1 MLTPD
6 DLRAVSLLEDLPDDD
21 LAWIVE
27 RAEEVTLRPGEALNE
42 AGDSADWMYLMLEGS
57 ARAIVRDGERETA
70 AYSFEAGQVA
80 GVLPRSRMQTYGAT
94 ARATIPTRLARLHK
108 RHFPDLI
115 RDLQEFDSRLAHL
128 MIDRSRAE
136 SRVKLQQ
143 EKLVSLGTMA
153 AGLAH
158 ELNNP
163 ASAAKRAAE
172 TLCETLQTFDERAS
186 TLLRKL
192 IFPDGLPPMVGG
204 DGAGAFDP
212 GEQGDPFQP
221 VYDVILAPDPDLDPL
236 EEGDREDA
244 FADWF
249 DDLADEGLGQVAQP
263 WEAASTLTAAGFTA
277 DFLSGFLEGMGPEF
291 RVDTINWIVQ
301 DTAMRALCVELA
313 ESTTRI
319 SELVGAMKSY
329 TYMDQ
334 DSQQQ
339 RVNLKRGIIDTV
351 IILKHKFKK
360 KGIRLSKTF
369 GDDVPDLLAYG
380 SELNQV
386 WTNLLDNAI
395 AAVPDE
401 GGEIRLVTSYD
412 DCSGEGGGMVQ
423 VDLYDNGSG
432 IPEDLQAR
440 IFEPFFTTKGPGEG
454 TGLGLDIVMRIV
466 RHRHGGVIY
475 VESEPGATHFRV
487 RLPVNGRDAPEADTQ
502 DADSQET
509 VALAE

>member
-1 MLTPD
+1 MLLPT
-6 DLRAVSLLEDLPDDD
+6 DLRAVTLLEDLPEDD
-21 LAWIVE
+21 LAWLAE
-27 RAEEVTLRPGEALNE
+27 RAEEVVLEPGELLSE
-42 AGDSADWMYLMLEGS
+42 AGVPAEWMYLMFEGHV
-57 ARAIVRDGERETA
+57 RAIVRDGEREVA
-70 AYSFEAGQVA
+70 AYSFEAGEIA
-80 GVLPRSRMQTYGAT
+80 GVLPRSRMETFPARS
-94 ARATIPTRLARLHK
+94 RATTPVRLARLHK
-108 RHFPDLI
+108 RHF
-115 RDLQEFDSRLAHL
+115 RDLVRDLPEFDARLAHL
-128 MIDRSRAE
+128 MIDRSRTEA
-136 SRVKLQQ
+136 RVKLQQ

-192 IFPDGLPPMVGG
+192 IFPDGVPEV
-204 DGAGAFDP
+204 DSDQ
-212 GEQGDPFQP
+212 ECRVEGDPFQP
-221 VYDVILAPDPDLDPL
+221 VYEIITGQPPDLDPL
-236 EEGDREDA
+236 TEGDREDA

-249 DDLADEGLGQVAQP
+249 DDLANAGLGQVAQP

-277 DFLSGFLEGMGPEF
+277 DFLADFIGTLGEEY

-301 DTAMRALCVELA
+301 DTAMRALTRELA

-319 SELVGAMKSY
+319 SELVSAMKSY

-360 KGIRLSKTF
+360 KGIRLTKEF
-369 GDDVPDLLAYG
+369 GDDVPEILAYG

-401 GGEIRLVTSYD
+401 GGEIRLRTSYD
-412 DCSGEGGGMVQ
+412 HTSCMVQ
-423 VDLYDNGSG
+423 IDLFDNGSG
-432 IPEDLQAR
+432 IPPDVQER

-454 TGLGLDIVMRIV
+454 TGLGLDIALRIV
-466 RHRHGGVIY
+466 RNRHGGVIY
-475 VESEPGATHFRV
+475 VSSEPGETHFLV
-487 RLPVNGRDAPEADTQ
+487 RLPVNGREAPEA
-502 DADSQET
+502 AKQE
-509 VALAE
+509 VATLA

>member
-1 MLTPD
+1 MLTPA
-6 DLRAVSLLEDLPDDD
+6 DLRAVKLLEDLPDDD
-21 LAWIVE
+21 LAWILA
-27 RAEEVTLRPGEALNE
+27 RGEEVMLGPGDLLNE
-42 AGDSADWMYLMLEGS
+42 AGDPADWMFLMLEGHV
-57 ARAIVRDGERETA
+57 RAIVRDGERETA
-70 AYSFEAGQVA
+70 AYSFEAGEVA
-80 GVLPRSRMQTYGAT
+80 GVLPRSRMERYPAT
-94 ARATIPTRLARLHK
+94 SRATVATRLVRLHK
-108 RHFPDLI
+108 QHFPDLI
-115 RDLQEFDSRLAHL
+115 REQQAFDARLAHL

-136 SRVKLQQ
+136 SRYKLQQ

-192 IFPDGLPPMVGG
+192 IFPDGLPPMAGG
-204 DGAGAFDP
+204 DRAETFDP
-212 GEQGDPFQP
+212 GVQGDPFQP

-277 DFLSGFLEGMGPEF
+277 DFLSTFLEGMAAEY

-301 DTAMRALCVELA
+301 DTAMRALCLELA

-360 KGIRLSKTF
+360 KGIRLTKEF
-369 GDDVPDLLAYG
+369 GDDVPDILAYV

-395 AAVPDE
+395 AAVPNE
-401 GGEIRLVTSYD
+401 GGEIRLRTSYD
-412 DCSGEGGGMVQ
+412 HDGCMVQ
-423 VDLYDNGSG
+423 VDLFDNGTG
-432 IPEDLQAR
+432 IPADVQQR

-454 TGLGLDIVMRIV
+454 TGLGLDIALRIV
-466 RHRHGGVIY
+466 RNRHGGVIY
-475 VESEPGATHFRV
+475 VASEPGETHFLV
-487 RLPVNGRDAPEADTQ
+487 RLPVNGRDAPEA
-502 DADSQET
+502 AKQERT
-509 VALAE
+509 AVA

>member
-1 MLTPD
+1 MLTPA
-6 DLRAVSLLEDLPDDD
+6 DLRAVDLLADLPDAD
-21 LAWIVE
+21 LAWIAE
-27 RAEEVTLRPGEALNE
+27 RAEEVRLQPGELLSD
-42 AGDSADWMYLMLEGS
+42 AGVPAEWMYLMLDGHV
-57 ARAIVRDGERETA
+57 RALVRDGEREVA
-70 AYSFEAGQVA
+70 AYSFEQGQVA
-80 GVLPRSRMQTYGAT
+80 GVLPRSRMETFPAQS
-94 ARATIPTRLARLHK
+94 RATTPVWVARLHK
-108 RHFPDLI
+108 RHFPDLV
-115 RDLQEFDSRLAHL
+115 RELQEFDARLAHL
-128 MIDRSRAE
+128 MIDRSRTEA
-136 SRVKLQQ
+136 RVKLQQ

-192 IFPDGLPPMVGG
+192 IFPDGLPPMSTG
-204 DGAGAFDP
+204 DGASPAL
-212 GEQGDPFQP
+212 EAEGDPFQP
-221 VYDVILAPDPDLDPL
+221 VYDIILAPDPDLDPL
-236 EEGDREDA
+236 DEGDREDA

-249 DDLADEGLGQVAQP
+249 DDLADRGLGQVAQP

-277 DFLSGFLEGMGPEF
+277 EFLSGFLESMAPEF

-301 DTAMRALCVELA
+301 DTAMRALCLELA

-339 RVNLKRGIIDTV
+339 RVNLRRGIIDTV

-360 KGIRLSKTF
+360 KGIRLTKEF
-369 GDDVPDLLAYG
+369 GDDVPDILAYG

-401 GGEIRLVTSYD
+401 GGEIRLFTCYD
-412 DCSGEGGGMVQ
+412 PCDGSGGGMVQ
-423 VDLYDNGSG
+423 VDLYDNGPG
-432 IPEDLQAR
+432 IPPDVQER

-454 TGLGLDIVMRIV
+454 TGLGLDIALRIV
-466 RHRHGGVIY
+466 RNRHGGVIY
-475 VESEPGATHFRV
+475 VESEPGTTHFRV
-487 RLPVNGRDAPEADTQ
+487 RLPVNGREAPEADTQ
-502 DADSQET
+502 DTAKQEDA
-509 VALAE
+509 ALA